1 MMPSTVLVMNDP
13 ATRPASENGAER
25 YPSSGSSR
33 QFQRDSVMA
42 VPNAAIGEIK
52 QRGEANE
59 EDHDIEAAA
68 LALFHL
74 GLGGPG
80 EERDQVARFLIACL
94 GRAVGESARAVR

>member
-42 VPNAAIGEIK
+42 VPNAAVGEIK
-52 QRGEANE
+52 QRGEADE
-59 EDHDIEAAA
+59 EDHDIEAGA

-74 GLGGPG
+74 GLGRPG
-80 EERDQVARFLIACL
+80 EERDHVARFLID
-94 GRAVGESARAVR
+94 GVRRAVGVSDRAVR